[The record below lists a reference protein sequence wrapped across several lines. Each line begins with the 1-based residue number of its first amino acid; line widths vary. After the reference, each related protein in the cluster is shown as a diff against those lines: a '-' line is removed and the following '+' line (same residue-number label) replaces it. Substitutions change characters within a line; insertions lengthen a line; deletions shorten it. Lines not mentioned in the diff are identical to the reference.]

1 MNILKLKQDASNC
14 TWLAA
19 DKVEFV
25 NVTDANTI
33 LLMCMGTSDDLAF
46 DEVSITATGKS
57 SEVAEVLAGHIHQDA
72 TQRGGIIDVAAIT
85 GVSSIATLAAD

>member
-1 MNILKLKQDASNC
+1 MNILKLRKDANEC
-14 TWLAA
+14 TWLPA

-46 DEVSITATGKS
+46 DEVAITATGQS
-57 SEVAEVLAGHIHQDA
+57 SEVAEILAGHIHQSA
-72 TQRGGIIDVAAIT
+72 TQKGGIVNVAAIS
-85 GVSSIATLAAD
+85 GVSSIAALAAD